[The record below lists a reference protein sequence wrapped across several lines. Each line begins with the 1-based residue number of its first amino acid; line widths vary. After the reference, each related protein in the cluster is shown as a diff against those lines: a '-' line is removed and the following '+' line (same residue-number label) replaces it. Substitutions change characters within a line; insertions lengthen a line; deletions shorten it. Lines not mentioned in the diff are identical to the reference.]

1 MMLNYTR
8 ARRIVFTCT
17 SLGAAALLSG
27 CLATHDWVEET
38 VGAQVQTLTKRVS
51 QLETNLGQ
59 VSAQVAQLG
68 PQVAETR
75 TAVNAENTR
84 VTRALASRNKR
95 EMVSQVHLQFAGGK
109 YELGQAQ
116 HDALNGVLKS
126 LQDNPTYTADV
137 VGYTDGE
144 GKARSNVAL
153 SWNREESV
161 RRYLVEKG
169 ASLDRIYFIGLGEDV
184 TKGDVSKGPYV
195 RAKDRQVS
203 VLIYRPVD

>member
-1 MMLNYTR
+1 
-8 ARRIVFTCT
+8 VFSCT
-17 SLGAAALLSG
+17 SLGVAALLSG
-27 CLATHDWVEET
+27 CFATHDWVEET

-59 VSAQVAQLG
+59 VNAQVGKLG

-75 TAVNAENTR
+75 TAVDAVDNRLTR
-84 VTRALASRNKR
+84 VLANRLKR

-109 YELGQAQ
+109 YELIQA
-116 HDALNGVLKS
+116 HYDALNAVLKT
-126 LQDNPTYTADV
+126 LQDNPTYTVDV

-144 GKARSNVAL
+144 GKARSNVIL

-169 ASLDRIYFIGLGEDV
+169 ASLNRFTFIGLGEDL
-184 TKGDVSKGPYV
+184 TKGDASKGPYV
-195 RAKDRQVS
+195 RAKDRQVT
-203 VLIYRPVD
+203 VLIYRSVD

>member
-1 MMLNYTR
+1 MLHYNR

-27 CLATHDWVEET
+27 CFATHDWVEET
-38 VGAQVQTLTKRVS
+38 VGAQVQTLTKRVT
-51 QLETNLGQ
+51 QLESGLGQ
-59 VSAQVAQLG
+59 VNAQVGQLG
-68 PQVAETR
+68 SQVAETR
-75 TAVNAENTR
+75 TAVSAVDNRMTR
-84 VTRALASRNKR
+84 VLANRLNR
-95 EMVSQVHLQFAGGK
+95 EEVSQVHLQFAGGK
-109 YELGQAQ
+109 YELTKA
-116 HDALNGVLKS
+116 HYDALNGVLKT

-144 GKARSNVAL
+144 GQARSNVTL

-169 ASLDRIYFIGLGEDV
+169 ASLNRFTFIGLGEDV

-195 RAKDRQVS
+195 RAKDRQVTI
-203 VLIYRPVD
+203 LIYRPVA